1 MSQSLENAVEKA
13 VDRVVE
19 LNDSVVETLADI
31 AKAQSKFAADLA
43 KSATSVLSV

>member
-1 MSQSLENAVEKA
+1 MSQSVENTIENA

-19 LNDSVVETLADI
+19 LNDNVVDTLASI

-43 KSATSVLSV
+43 KSATSVLS

>member
-1 MSQSLENAVEKA
+1 MSQFESAIEKA

-31 AKAQSKFAADLA
+31 AKAQAKFNADIA
-43 KSATSVLSV
+43 KSAASVISV